1 VKVYLLLPRHTFN
14 ISKINTRV
22 QTPCCS
28 ALRASLK
35 DSLTPEQLTVLLQG
49 TAGLY
54 QDLRAE
60 VKNRVQV
67 FEEYAL
73 AEILRLPPG
82 LLADLVD
89 SGADRHDDDQLEI
102 SEEEE
107 RKLDDTLTTLRQ
119 EIAARK
125 RRTREINAAITALDA
140 RMKTT
145 EARLA
150 ALRTVPSAVAGQGQG
165 LLSDFKVIAERGAA
179 VQVRCDALE
188 ATIPMNEGGDE
199 QGDEPVLNDL
209 DLMEREDDAKA
220 FADDEDAE
228 ELQAEK
234 EISRRYSALTGK
246 ELPSASNLRRMREA
260 LGMV

>member
-1 VKVYLLLPRHTFN
+1 MR
-14 ISKINTRV
+14 S
-22 QTPCCS
+22 
-28 ALRASLK
+28 SLK

-82 LLADLVD
+82 LLADPVD
-89 SGADRHDDDQLEI
+89 SGPDKHDDGQLEI
-102 SEEEE
+102 SKEEEE
-107 RKLDDTLTTLRQ
+107 KLDDTLTTLRQ

-150 ALRTVPSAVAGQGQG
+150 ALRAIPSAVAVQGQG
-165 LLSDFKVIAERGAA
+165 LLSDFKVIAERGTA
-179 VQVRCDALE
+179 VQVHCDTLE
-188 ATIPMNEGGDE
+188 ASIVPMNEGGDK
-199 QGDEPVLNDL
+199 QGDEPALNDV
-209 DLMEREDDAKA
+209 DLMEGEDDAKA
-220 FADDEDAE
+220 FAEDNEDAE
-228 ELQAEK
+228 EVRAEK
-234 EISRRYSALTGK
+234 EISRRYSALAGK
-246 ELPSASNLRRMREA
+246 EMPSASDLRRMREA

>member
-1 VKVYLLLPRHTFN
+1 M
-14 ISKINTRV
+14 
-22 QTPCCS
+22 
-28 ALRASLK
+28 
-35 DSLTPEQLTVLLQG
+35 
-49 TAGLY
+49 
-54 QDLRAE
+54 RAE

-67 FEEYAL
+67 FEEYSL

-89 SGADRHDDDQLEI
+89 SGVDIHDDGQLDI

-150 ALRTVPSAVAGQGQG
+150 ALRAVPSAVAGQGQG
-165 LLSDFKVIAERGAA
+165 LLADFKVIAERGTA
-179 VQVRCDALE
+179 VQVHCDTLE
-188 ATIPMNEGGDE
+188 ATIPMNEGGDK
-199 QGDEPVLNDL
+199 QGNEPALNDL

-220 FADDEDAE
+220 FVEDNEDAE

-234 EISRRYSALTGK
+234 EISRRYLALAGNQM
-246 ELPSASNLRRMREA
+246 PSASHLRQMREA